1 MRRRSR
7 QGERSPGRGLCVR
20 GTLTVMRLVSF
31 LQVLLLLGIAAYLA
45 LFALENPELVR
56 LPLPTGRGEVTV
68 SVGVSVSLFLLL
80 GALFMAL
87 LLLPGL
93 TSERLRRQ
101 RETRLRRDTEDRL
114 TATLQARLAAMQPLA
129 APTAPPVLRGT
140 DTSVVESTP

>member
-1 MRRRSR
+1 
-7 QGERSPGRGLCVR
+7 
-20 GTLTVMRLVSF
+20 MRLVSF

-45 LFALENPELVR
+45 LFTLENPELVR

-93 TSERLRRQ
+93 TGERLRRQ

-114 TATLQARLAAMQPLA
+114 TATLQARLAAMQPA
-129 APTAPPVLRGT
+129 PHPTAPAPPPTQPVPAPQPVPATTADSG
-140 DTSVVESTP
+140 EAG